1 MNIHQLAVFHAV
13 AEQSSLTKAAAL
25 LFISQPAV
33 SKQLREL
40 ERSLGMA
47 LFHRLSTGVRLT
59 EAGEL
64 LLGYSRQIF
73 ALEHEAESALRE
85 LHNLERGR
93 LRIGASTT
101 VGTYVLPP
109 ACARFGRSYP
119 KVELALDIDNSRA
132 IVERLRA
139 GRVDMALVEGPIQD
153 DEFARDEIGRDA
165 LVPIASPFHPL
176 CCLKEIPFE
185 KLAEH
190 PILLRE
196 DGSGTRAVLQ
206 AAYEERDLTPQVKMT
221 LGNTEAIKRAVAA
234 GVALAWVSRL
244 SIESE
249 VQSGTLKVL
258 GGPSVAIER
267 PLFRLR
273 VPGRYESRA
282 VREFLRMLRKL
293 LHGESSGETAPEAN
307 EKSAA

>member
-13 AEQSSLTKAAAL
+13 AEQGSLTRAAAL

-101 VGTYVLPP
+101 VGTYILPP
-109 ACARFGRSYP
+109 ACATFGRQYP
-119 KVELALDIDNSRA
+119 RVELALDIDNSRA
-132 IVERLRA
+132 IIERLRA
-139 GRVDMALVEGPIQD
+139 GRIDLALVEGPIAE
-153 DEFARDEIGRDA
+153 DEFVRDEIGRDEI
-165 LVPIASPFHPL
+165 VPIASPFHPL
-176 CCLKEIPFE
+176 GCLKGIPFE
-185 KLAEH
+185 RLAEQ
-190 PILLRE
+190 PMLLRE
-196 DGSGTRAVLQ
+196 EGSGTRAVVAEAFESRGL
-206 AAYEERDLTPQVKMT
+206 APQVKMT

-234 GVALAWVSRL
+234 GVAMAWVSRL
-244 SIESE
+244 AVEDE
-249 VQSGTLKVL
+249 VKAGTLKVL
-258 GGPSVAIER
+258 GGRDVAIER

-282 VREFLRMLRKL
+282 VREFLRLLRKQI
-293 LHGESSGETAPEAN
+293 HGEHHVEHHGEAREEAGG
-307 EKSAA
+307 

>member
-13 AEQSSLTKAAAL
+13 AEQGSLTRAAAL

-101 VGTYVLPP
+101 IGTYILPP
-109 ACARFGRSYP
+109 ACARFGRQYP

-139 GRVDMALVEGPIQD
+139 GRVDLAWLKARLKPMSSCATRLVAMRLCRLP
-153 DEFARDEIGRDA
+153 RR
-165 LVPIASPFHPL
+165 SP
-176 CCLKEIPFE
+176 
-185 KLAEH
+185 
-190 PILLRE
+190 
-196 DGSGTRAVLQ
+196 AVLL
-206 AAYEERDLTPQVKMT
+206 EVDPLR
-221 LGNTEAIKRAVAA
+221 AI
-234 GVALAWVSRL
+234 
-244 SIESE
+244 
-249 VQSGTLKVL
+249 
-258 GGPSVAIER
+258 
-267 PLFRLR
+267 
-273 VPGRYESRA
+273 SRA
-282 VREFLRMLRKL
+282 ADFAARGRLGKPRGSRSGL
-293 LHGESSGETAPEAN
+293 LP
-307 EKSAA
+307 SAA

>member
-13 AEQSSLTKAAAL
+13 AEQGSLTRAAAL

-64 LLGYSRQIF
+64 LLGYSRQLF

-101 VGTYVLPP
+101 IGTYILPP
-109 ACARFGRSYP
+109 ACARFGRQYP
-119 KVELALDIDNSRA
+119 KVELALDIDNSRS
-132 IVERLRA
+132 IIDRLRA
-139 GRVDMALVEGPIQD
+139 GRVDLALVEGPLAE
-153 DEFARDEIGRDA
+153 DEFVRDEIGRDE

-185 KLAEH
+185 KLAEQ

-196 DGSGTRAVLQ
+196 EGSGTRAVLEQ
-206 AAYEERDLTPQVKMT
+206 AFESRGLAPQVKMT
-221 LGNTEAIKRAVAA
+221 LGNTEAIKRAVSA
-234 GVALAWVSRL
+234 GVALAWVSKL
-244 SIESE
+244 AIEDE
-249 VQSGTLKVL
+249 EKAGTLKIL
-258 GGPSVAIER
+258 GGKSVAIER
-267 PLFRLR
+267 SLVRVR

-282 VREFLRMLRKL
+282 VREFLRMLKKL
-293 LHGESSGETAPEAN
+293 VHGEGRDEAGE
-307 EKSAA
+307 

>member
-13 AEQSSLTKAAAL
+13 AEQSSLTRAAAL

-85 LHNLERGR
+85 LHNLERGH

-101 VGTYVLPP
+101 IGTYILPP
-109 ACARFGRSYP
+109 ACARFGRQYP
-119 KVELALDIDNSRA
+119 KVEIALDIDNSRA
-132 IVERLRA
+132 IIERLRA
-139 GRVDMALVEGPIQD
+139 GRIDLALVEGPLQD
-153 DEFARDEIGRDA
+153 DEFVRDEIGHDE

-176 CCLKEIPFE
+176 CCLREISFE
-185 KLAEH
+185 KLAEQ
-190 PILLRE
+190 PLLARE

-206 AAYEERDLTPQVKMT
+206 ESFEARGLSPHIKMT

-244 SIESE
+244 AIENE
-249 VQSGTLKVL
+249 EKTGTLKIL
-258 GGPSVAIER
+258 GGPELAIER
-267 PLFRLR
+267 SLFRVR
-273 VPGRYESRA
+273 VAGRYESRA
-282 VREFLRMLRKL
+282 VREFLRMLKKQV
-293 LHGESSGETAPEAN
+293 GSESHDA
-307 EKSAA
+307 SA